1 MVANAVFL
9 KMMWTGKQLNNLFWG
24 SMATLLMLSIQRKL
38 LLEKVCG
45 SVIQECKD
53 LCSVRKPSILRDTTP
68 EGLKQ
73 FTDSAHVTELS
84 ERVPVRYT
92 ILSSAFGKPV
102 ISKARNQNGENET
115 NDESNTATPAIS
127 MAASILLRKRCQ
139 QMSAQAFR
147 FSTVLWHSGAK
158 KQANSK

>member
-1 MVANAVFL
+1 M
-9 KMMWTGKQLNNLFWG
+9 
-24 SMATLLMLSIQRKL
+24 LMLSIQRKL

-139 QMSAQAFR
+139 QMSAQIFIQI
-147 FSTVLWHSGAK
+147 F
-158 KQANSK
+158 NSIMAQWSQKASEFKMI

>member
-1 MVANAVFL
+1 
-9 KMMWTGKQLNNLFWG
+9 MWTGKQLNNLFWG

>member
-45 SVIQECKD
+45 SVIEECKD

>member
-1 MVANAVFL
+1 MDRKAI
-9 KMMWTGKQLNNLFWG
+9 KQLVLGEYGYAVNALY
-24 SMATLLMLSIQRKL
+24 SKKVVRDA
-38 LLEKVCG
+38 LLENVCG
-45 SVIQECKD
+45 SVIEECKG

-73 FTDSAHVTELS
+73 FTESAHVTELS
-84 ERVPVRYT
+84 ERAPVLYT
-92 ILSSAFGKPV
+92 ILSSAAGKPV

-127 MAASILLRKRCQ
+127 MAASILLKKRCP
-139 QMSAQAFR
+139 QMSAQAYR

-158 KQANSK
+158 KQVSSKLMI

>member
-1 MVANAVFL
+1 
-9 KMMWTGKQLNNLFWG
+9 
-24 SMATLLMLSIQRKL
+24 MATLLMLSIQRKL

-73 FTDSAHVTELS
+73 FTESAHVTELS
-84 ERVPVRYT
+84 ERAPVLYT
-92 ILSSAFGKPV
+92 ILSSAAGKPV

-127 MAASILLRKRCQ
+127 MAASILLKKRCP
-139 QMSAQAFR
+139 QMSAQAYR

-158 KQANSK
+158 KQVSSKLMI